1 MRSRCS
7 YEHPRKTRT
16 LSRRQAPCSA
26 PACGVIP
33 AAGVR
38 AGGLFCASPV
48 IRCPGICSRI
58 ASCRQI
64 VTDAIAAAG
73 IVSYTEMVE
82 RTERAGRE
90 RRSSAVIFALSGDKD
105 CTFPCSWYL
114 ETNPDERKPAAA
126 QKDRA
131 DLEKPYRRHRETP
144 GNDRGEPG
152 ISPVIGDGRSQDI
165 EIHTGF
171 QKSSKDIRLFRIMA
185 DPGSHRLSC
194 KGGSKTLAAERREV
208 EGQPR
213 ILPPACRSFPIRKEK
228 RASPVRACIFG
239 AAGALRLFGLHRFF
253 KRGDEKARKA
263 RSAQPVSKDKERNH
277 GYGHICKSSNQ
288 PPSHRTSGPASMRSP

>member
-1 MRSRCS
+1 MGTSWQGAVRSRCS
-7 YEHPRKTRT
+7 YEQPRKTRT
-16 LSRRQAPCSA
+16 LSRRQAPCSV
-26 PACGVIP
+26 PCLRRDSCCGSKSWRFV
-33 AAGVR
+33 
-38 AGGLFCASPV
+38 L
-48 IRCPGICSRI
+48 RI
-58 ASCRQI
+58 ACDPLPRNLFTDCKLLTNCHGRNCGSGNRVVYRNGGADRKSRQ
-64 VTDAIAAAG
+64 
-73 IVSYTEMVE
+73 
-82 RTERAGRE
+82 RE
-90 RRSSAVIFALSGDKD
+90 KIFGGDLCTLRRQRLHISL
-105 CTFPCSWYL
+105 
-114 ETNPDERKPAAA
+114 
-126 QKDRA
+126 
-131 DLEKPYRRHRETP
+131 
-144 GNDRGEPG
+144 NDRGEPG

-239 AAGALRLFGLHRFF
+239 AAGSLRLFGLHRFF
-253 KRGDEKARKA
+253 KRGDGKGRKA

-277 GYGHICKSSNQ
+277 GYGHICKSGNINLCHTGRVDQ
-288 PPSHRTSGPASMRSP
+288 RL

>member
-1 MRSRCS
+1 MVKIQAWALPGREQCGAGAPMNSR
-7 YEHPRKTRT
+7 EKRE
-16 LSRRQAPCSA
+16 PCQGGKPPAAS
-26 PACGVIP
+26 PACSVIP

-131 DLEKPYRRHRETP
+131 DREKPYRRHRETL
-144 GNDRGEPG
+144 RE
-152 ISPVIGDGRSQDI
+152 RSW
-165 EIHTGF
+165 
-171 QKSSKDIRLFRIMA
+171 
-185 DPGSHRLSC
+185 
-194 KGGSKTLAAERREV
+194 
-208 EGQPR
+208 
-213 ILPPACRSFPIRKEK
+213 
-228 RASPVRACIFG
+228 
-239 AAGALRLFGLHRFF
+239 
-253 KRGDEKARKA
+253 
-263 RSAQPVSKDKERNH
+263 
-277 GYGHICKSSNQ
+277 
-288 PPSHRTSGPASMRSP
+288 

>member
-1 MRSRCS
+1 MHSQ
-7 YEHPRKTRT
+7 ETKT
-16 LSRRQAPCSA
+16 AHF
-26 PACGVIP
+26 P
-33 AAGVR
+33 AAGIWR
-38 AGGLFCASPV
+38 PIQTKGNLPQRRKTGLIGRNRIGG
-48 IRCPGICSRI
+48 IG
-58 ASCRQI
+58 
-64 VTDAIAAAG
+64 
-73 IVSYTEMVE
+73 
-82 RTERAGRE
+82 
-90 RRSSAVIFALSGDKD
+90 
-105 CTFPCSWYL
+105 
-114 ETNPDERKPAAA
+114 KPS
-126 QKDRA
+126 
-131 DLEKPYRRHRETP
+131 

-239 AAGALRLFGLHRFF
+239 AAGSLRLFGLHRFF
-253 KRGDEKARKA
+253 KRGDGKGRKA

-277 GYGHICKSSNQ
+277 GYGHICKSGNIDLRHTGRVDQ
-288 PPSHRTSGPASMRSP
+288 RL